1 MESSPVV
8 DCNTSGSSSTRGS
21 GDGRHV
27 VKEVK

>member
-8 DCNTSGSSSTRGS
+8 DCSTSGRSSARSS